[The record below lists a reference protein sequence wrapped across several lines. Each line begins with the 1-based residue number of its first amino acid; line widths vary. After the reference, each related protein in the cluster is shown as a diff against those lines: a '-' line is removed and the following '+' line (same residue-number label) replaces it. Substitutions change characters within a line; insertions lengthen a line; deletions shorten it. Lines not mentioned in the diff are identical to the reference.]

1 MICLCVTSLH
11 LALSRLEDGLSIYS
25 RNVIDPGVEFVGIV
39 SPLDKIFGSLSTATC
54 LYHSFHHVRVG
65 RAMLDRLYLLFVKFP
80 FNFFSR
86 QVFKNIRRW
95 IRRIQRSDGKYFL
108 GPRRLVS
115 LLENTLRLFHTNGL
129 TDIISPSECQ
139 VLNRI

>member
-1 MICLCVTSLH
+1 MICLCVISLQR
-11 LALSRLEDGLSIYS
+11 ALSRLEDGLSIY
-25 RNVIDPGVEFVGIV
+25 RCNVVDPGVEFVGIV
-39 SPLDKIFGSLSTATC
+39 SPLDKIFGSLSTTTC
-54 LYHSFHHVRVG
+54 LYYPFDHIRVG
-65 RAMLDRLYLLFVKFP
+65 RTMLDGLYLLLVKFP

-95 IRRIQRSDGKYFL
+95 IRRIQRSDSKYFL

-129 TDIISPSECQ
+129 TDIISPPDSR
-139 VLNRI
+139 VRNGI